1 VIEALAETELDS
13 AFHRAGVHTT
23 LVLATS
29 PAATTGTILQ
39 PDHFTELNPFMAS
52 LPIQDSASWVVPSGV
67 SGTRYL
73 NLVASAQ
80 LLQTL
85 ETAPDSNISIA
96 RDDGRLVVQRWRP
109 PAP

>member
-1 VIEALAETELDS
+1 VLRDGPSGIAPSGSTPFSVQSFDGPSLPEA
-13 AFHRAGVHTT
+13 
-23 LVLATS
+23 S
-29 PAATTGTILQ
+29 PA
-39 PDHFTELNPFMAS
+39 HFTELNPFMAG
-52 LPIQDSASWVVPSGV
+52 LPIQDSAASVVPSGV

-85 ETAPDSNISIA
+85 GTAPDSNISIA
-96 RDDGRLVVQRWRP
+96 PDDGRLVVQRWRP